1 MKLLNSYKNGNV
13 RILIFDDG
21 TRIINI
27 PDDEKPNL
35 EFPLSMDFKITK
47 WCDQNCPMCHEKTN
61 INGKHAD
68 IMNLHFIDKLHKGT
82 EIAIGGGKVTSHPDL
97 KPFLRKLK
105 SLGVIPSITVHQEEY
120 KKNKTLINEL
130 LEEKLIYGLGISF
143 FNKDDEFWK
152 EILKNEN
159 VVVHLIAGIHEKN
172 IFDYLSNLDCKILIL
187 GYKNWG
193 RGMELLNTNMS
204 EKIRENIQWLKE
216 NLAAYKSNFKVVSF
230 DNKAIEQL
238 NVQDLLTDDEWK
250 EFYQGDDGT
259 MTMYVDGV
267 NQQFAKTS
275 TSEKRYDLLD
285 NIEDMFKIIK
295 END

>member
-1 MKLLNSYKNGNV
+1 
-13 RILIFDDG
+13 
-21 TRIINI
+21 
-27 PDDEKPNL
+27 
-35 EFPLSMDFKITK
+35 
-47 WCDQNCPMCHEKTN
+47 
-61 INGKHAD
+61 
-68 IMNLHFIDKLHKGT
+68 
-82 EIAIGGGKVTSHPDL
+82 
-97 KPFLRKLK
+97 
-105 SLGVIPSITVHQEEY
+105 
-120 KKNKTLINEL
+120 
-130 LEEKLIYGLGISF
+130 
-143 FNKDDEFWK
+143 
-152 EILKNEN
+152 
-159 VVVHLIAGIHEKN
+159 
-172 IFDYLSNLDCKILIL
+172 
-187 GYKNWG
+187 
-193 RGMELLNTNMS
+193 MELLNTNMS

-216 NLAAYKSNFKVVSF
+216 NLAAYKSNLKVVSF